1 MIKYLFIFFST
12 FTLFSQT
19 NNQKEINGLIIDPTI
34 KQQVENHI
42 KESDDFGKMNSV
54 IQVYENSIL
63 GEFFENDTLFF
74 SNDDI
79 TKKQLFKSFYYW
91 KDGKLEIDGAF
102 GLFGGIGFNIN
113 FNNNNHAEV
122 FHMLSSDDFPSY
134 AYNEKDTLIYR
145 LEVPCTE
152 TKIILSEL
160 PDKEKKQ
167 LIYGYV
173 EFNSNSYYSSSGS
186 LDEEKKPPKKRY
198 RNNMKI
204 YFRCKYLEL

>member
-12 FTLFSQT
+12 CTLFSQT

-54 IQVYENSIL
+54 VQVYENSIL

-91 KDGKLEIDGAF
+91 KDEKLGIDGAF
-102 GLFGGIGFNIN
+102 GLFGGFGFNIN
-113 FNNNNHAEV
+113 FNNNQAEL

-134 AYNEKDTLIYR
+134 SYNEKDSLIYR

-173 EFNSNSYYSSSGS
+173 EFNSNNYYSTSGS
-186 LDEEKKPPKKRY
+186 LDEGKKPPKKRH
-198 RNNMKI
+198 RSNMKI

>member
-19 NNQKEINGLIIDPTI
+19 NNQKEVTGLIIDPTI
-34 KQQVENHI
+34 KQEVENHI

-54 IQVYENSIL
+54 MQVYENSIL
-63 GEFFENDTLFF
+63 GEFFENDTLYI

-91 KDGKLEIDGAF
+91 KDGKLVIDGAF

-113 FNNNNHAEV
+113 FNNNHAEV

-134 AYNEKDTLIYR
+134 AYNEKDILIYR

-173 EFNSNSYYSSSGS
+173 EFNSNTYYSTSGS
-186 LDEEKKPPKKRY
+186 LDEGKKPPKKRY